1 MDEAVRIAFEA
12 GLPFTGLRDFRP
24 DERLWGRVAPEWALR
39 ERVVPLVVV
48 GGRLKLA
55 ATRPDPD
62 LSALAGAYAG
72 VDVVIAPAA
81 EIDAALAEVRP
92 NGHDNAAARVPVTDP
107 AEPTRLG
114 DLLVAHGATTDELVA
129 DALGEQE
136 RTGGLIGD
144 VLLAREAVDEER
156 LLAVLADQLGLPV
169 VDLTGYEPDPDAL
182 ALVGE
187 ELQRRLRCVP
197 LALDDA
203 AVYVAVADPLDAG
216 QLAQLRDAAG
226 GHEPRCFLA
235 ARADV
240 DDLLQTLHAERWAAM
255 ARGAVR
261 DRFPA
266 ESSAAPAP
274 WRLRAAGLVLVAAA
288 AAGLIVAPATA
299 GLVLVALAALATAVP
314 ALLALPLAVAGRR
327 GARRGRPVPPA
338 DRLPLTTLMLPLGG
352 GRGASVRAAATLA
365 ALDHPGARLEV
376 LLLCPAQDLA
386 GVRAAR
392 ELIRRRPHRL
402 IVVPAGLEA
411 TRGALLDYGALL
423 ARGELLAVLDPGDV
437 PAPTLLR
444 AAGETLAAGGPRT
457 VAAQAA
463 LVPPPGRGIAGAWV
477 AAECAVWHDLLAP
490 GLARLGLPL
499 PLAATA
505 IVLRRA
511 ALEEIG
517 AWDPACSAEGVDLG
531 LRLHKSGYRAT
542 TVDTAVGVSGVTAP
556 RAWLRAHA
564 RWWHGALAAWG
575 VQLRHPLRA
584 ARRMGP
590 AGSAAATLLGLAAVA
605 APLAWAPLLVLA
617 VLGALQGTGLTGD
630 LIPGAIARLAGAEVV
645 VVCAVLVV
653 LGVAGALRR
662 RSPAAARAALLAP
675 VAFTVL
681 ALGAW
686 MGVAGLVAGGGRHG
700 SDGGRG

>member
-1 MDEAVRIAFEA
+1 M
-12 GLPFTGLRDFRP
+12 
-24 DERLWGRVAPEWALR
+24 
-39 ERVVPLVVV
+39 PLVVV

-62 LSALAGAYAG
+62 LSALAGTYAG
-72 VDVVIAPAA
+72 VDVVIAPAS
-81 EIDAALAEVRP
+81 EIDAALDDVRP
-92 NGHDNAAARVPVTDP
+92 NGHDDDMAAERAAVTDP
-107 AEPTRLG
+107 AEPSRLG

-156 LLAVLADQLGLPV
+156 LLTVLADQLGLPV
-169 VDLTGYEPDPDAL
+169 VDLTGYEPDPEAL
-182 ALVGE
+182 ALVPE

-197 LALDDA
+197 LALDDH

-216 QLAQLRDAAG
+216 QLERLRAAAG

-255 ARGAVR
+255 ARGAIR

-266 ESSAAPAP
+266 ESCAAPTP
-274 WRLRAAGLVLVAAA
+274 WRLRVAGLLVVAAA

-299 GLVLVALAALATAVP
+299 GLVLVALAGLATAVP
-314 ALLALPLAVAGRR
+314 ALLALPLALAGRR

-338 DRLPLTTLMLPLGG
+338 DGLPLTTLMLPLGG
-352 GRGASVRAAATLA
+352 GPGASVRAAATLA
-365 ALDHPGARLEV
+365 SLDHPGARLEV

-402 IVVPAGLEA
+402 VVVPADVPP
-411 TRGALLDYGALL
+411 TRGALLDYGTLM

-444 AAGETLAAGGPRT
+444 TAGETLAAGGRRT
-457 VAAQAA
+457 IAAQAA
-463 LVPPPGRGIAGAWV
+463 LVPPPGRGIAAAWV
-477 AAECAVWHDLLAP
+477 AAECAAWHDLLAP

-499 PLAATA
+499 PLASSAV
-505 IVLRRA
+505 VLRRA
-511 ALEEIG
+511 AIEEIG
-517 AWDPACSAEGVDLG
+517 AWDPACPAEGVDLG

-556 RAWLRAHA
+556 RAWLRSHA
-564 RWWHGALAAWG
+564 RWWRGALAAWL
-575 VQLRHPLRA
+575 VPARHPLRA
-584 ARRMGP
+584 ARRTGLVG
-590 AGSAAATLLGLAAVA
+590 AAAATLLGLAAIV
-605 APLAWAPLLVLA
+605 APLAWPPLLVLA
-617 VLGALQGTGLTGD
+617 VLGALQGTGVTGD
-630 LIPGAIARLAGAEVV
+630 LIPGEIARLAGAEIV

-681 ALGAW
+681 AFGAW
-686 MGVAGLVAGGGRHG
+686 MGVAGLLAGRNGERP
-700 SDGGRG
+700 